1 MEQTFRPLH
10 SLTLKTLA
18 VLLLLVTAFAT
29 VLSGIGIGVS
39 AVYGIYDG
47 ATADELRRG
56 VTEDYLTY
64 TAGYA
69 IAEQYI
75 QNPALPIIIPDAMPG
90 LRFEILDEDGE
101 VLAGNYE
108 DGSFEVSVERMVLR
122 YNQMYPSMYSFL
134 DPEAIVIHSEE
145 TAADEGIVPAAPSS
159 GGEEARSDDS
169 ALLTLRLW
177 ANSDILRGWNLTF
190 CRLLTFLT
198 KVRVWNIV
206 LCAGSLVLSVMLSLF
221 LLCSAG
227 RRANNDG
234 PTENAIDK
242 IPSDLFTVLTFALEA
257 LLVILF
263 MNGVLPQAQD
273 IFSLFVFLTV
283 LVYVPF
289 MLLLI
294 GYFMSVAT
302 RVKVGRLLSNSL
314 LWRVLHLLG
323 RFFKWAGRAVSRFFR
338 SLPLVR
344 KVVVWGAVVL
354 LINVLLC
361 LLGLESTVF
370 LPLFIL
376 ETIVFCVL
384 AVRYA
389 VSLRRVQT
397 GIRRVADG
405 ELDAKVDTDGLP
417 SSCRSAAEDVNR
429 IGDGLQKAV
438 DERIRSE
445 RFKSELITNVSHDIK
460 TPLTSIINY
469 VDLIKKTEP
478 QDETLRSY
486 VDVLDRQSTRLKK
499 LTEDLVEA
507 SKAQSGVLAVSPE
520 PCELSVLLEQVQG
533 EYTEKLASRDL
544 TLLVTEPREP
554 LTIMADVRHLGRIF
568 DNLMGNILK
577 YAQPMTRVYLDAKP
591 AILPDGKSGAVITF
605 RNTSGEALNIPAEE
619 LMERFVRG
627 DASRHTEGS
636 GLGLSIVQSL
646 TELQGGSMTLTIDG
660 DLFKVRLSFPTV

>member
-1 MEQTFRPLH
+1 MEKTFRPLH

-18 VLLLLVTAFAT
+18 VLLLLVTVLVT
-29 VLSGIGIGVS
+29 VLCGIGIGVS

-47 ATADELRRG
+47 ATADELRRDL
-56 VTEDYLTY
+56 TEDYLTY

-69 IAEQYI
+69 IAEQYVR
-75 QNPALPIIIPDAMPG
+75 NPAAAVIIPDAMPG
-90 LRFEILDEDGE
+90 LRFEILDENGE

-122 YNQMYPSMYSFL
+122 YNQMYPSIYSYL
-134 DPEAIVIHSEE
+134 DPEILVIHNEA
-145 TAADEGIVPAAPSS
+145 TAPSS
-159 GGEEARSDDS
+159 GGEETQPEDGT
-169 ALLTLRLW
+169 LLTLRLW

-206 LCAGSLVLSVMLSLF
+206 LCAASLALSVLISLF

-227 RRANNDG
+227 RRANNAG

-242 IPSDLFTVLTFALEA
+242 IPSDLFTVLVVVLET
-257 LLVILF
+257 VFVMLF
-263 MNGVLPQAQD
+263 MDGVLPQAQD

-302 RVKVGRLLSNSL
+302 RVKAGRLLSNSL

-323 RFFKWAGRAVSRFFR
+323 RFFKWAWRAVRRFFG

-344 KVVVWGAVVL
+344 KVTVWGVVVL
-354 LINVLLC
+354 LVNAFLCVLGTETNV
-361 LLGLESTVF
+361 S
-370 LPLFIL
+370 LPLFML
-376 ETIVFCVL
+376 ETIILIVL

-405 ELDAKVDTDGLP
+405 EPDVKVDTDGLP

-438 DERIRSE
+438 EERIRSE

-469 VDLIKKTEP
+469 VDLIRKTDP

-520 PCELSVLLEQVQG
+520 PCELTVLLEQVQG
-533 EYTEKLASRDL
+533 EYTEKLAARDL

-577 YAQPMTRVYLDAKP
+577 YAQPMTRVYLDAQP
-591 AILPDGKSGAVITF
+591 AVLPDGKSGAVITF

-660 DLFKVRLSFPTV
+660 DLFKVRLSFPTI